1 MTYVIT
7 DKCAE
12 AKDMSCVAVCPV
24 DCIHPTPGEA
34 GFAEAT
40 QLYVD
45 PEACIDCRACEEVC
59 PVDAIVSQDDLSEE
73 DAHFLEVNAAF
84 FRGK

>member
-7 DKCAE
+7 DKCAS

-24 DCIHPTPGEA
+24 DCIHPTPGED
-34 GFAEAT
+34 GFAEAV
-40 QLYVD
+40 QLFVD

-59 PVDAIVSQDDLSEE
+59 PVDAIVSEDDLEE
-73 DAHFLEVNAAF
+73 DDRRFIAINAAHY
-84 FRGK
+84 R